1 MLAASM
7 PPSQGH
13 HVEDSGTLL
22 GQSMGTSASALPS
35 LDGSANVTAGR
46 GSGPCPQSRSP
57 PSARSHPPS
66 PHRRG
71 RSGHRPRNRSRRRSG
86 CRTPTLQPPAA
97 SPDGAHPDAAAPL
110 PETPRARARWP
121 LSVWSYQGRLVRV
134 CVSCCS
140 ALQVARTL
148 ALRVWTRLYPCC
160 CTSSSLLVLQ
170 RHPSLRVPARRGWAA
185 RFWPLLSHKADRQ
198 ESLQLVF

>member
-121 LSVWSYQGRLVRV
+121 LLAAQGRVAEALLPVPNHGSRETL
-134 CVSCCS
+134 CS
-140 ALQVARTL
+140 SRWREGGGPVLGGKGKFL
-148 ALRVWTRLYPCC
+148 FFIYLFWGGGD
-160 CTSSSLLVLQ
+160 SS
-170 RHPSLRVPARRGWAA
+170 
-185 RFWPLLSHKADRQ
+185 
-198 ESLQLVF
+198 